1 MMFIICF
8 SILTTEQRLEDIKF
22 WKSELE
28 IKLSEITDE
37 IDILLEYKS
46 RLEKALQACDE
57 PLAISQ
63 ACLLNR

>member
-1 MMFIICF
+1 M
-8 SILTTEQRLEDIKF
+8 LTDQRLEDINF

-63 ACLLNR
+63 TCLLNR